1 MNISF
6 RPPLLQDLESI
17 MEIERASF
25 TVDEAASEKAM
36 KERISIIKD
45 SFLVAANNDNQPIG
59 YVVGPIIQERYLY
72 DELFEK
78 TSLNPPSGGY
88 QSILSLAV
96 APEYRQLKV
105 GGKLLKQ
112 LILQCKEQQR
122 TGITLTCLEPL
133 IPFYKK
139 HGFSLE
145 GLSAS
150 QHANVPWFN
159 MVLELKRNE

>member
-1 MNISF
+1 
-6 RPPLLQDLESI
+6 
-17 MEIERASF
+17 
-25 TVDEAASEKAM
+25 
-36 KERISIIKD
+36 
-45 SFLVAANNDNQPIG
+45 
-59 YVVGPIIQERYLY
+59 
-72 DELFEK
+72 
-78 TSLNPPSGGY
+78 
-88 QSILSLAV
+88 
-96 APEYRQLKV
+96 LKV